1 MTPAAKAVYL
11 GALLI
16 GLALGAF
23 VGFRVEGSFLGLDY
37 EGRRSLAPAALV
49 DFSNMQYRH
58 ADLEH
63 AESALQMTAAFLE
76 NMEELKPEKAQ
87 KLDLVMAY
95 TRLALLQDAA
105 SNPQQSHAYM
115 VKARSWYKASGGQD
129 YPESEMK
136 ARFRAFDQ
144 SAR

>member
-16 GLALGAF
+16 GLSLGAF
-23 VGFRVEGSFLGLDY
+23 AGFGVEGSFLGFYY
-37 EGRRSLAPAALV
+37 EGSHFLAPAALV

-58 ADLEH
+58 ADFEH

-76 NMEELKPEKAQ
+76 NMEKLKPEKAQ
-87 KLDLVMAY
+87 KLVLAMAY
-95 TRLALLQDAA
+95 TRLALLQDAV

-115 VKARSWYKASGGQD
+115 VKARSLYKASGARD
-129 YPESEMK
+129 YSESEMK
-136 ARFRAFDQ
+136 ERLRAFDQ
-144 SAR
+144 SAK

>member
-1 MTPAAKAVYL
+1 MTAAAKAVYL

-16 GLALGAF
+16 GLFLGAF
-23 VGFRVEGSFLGLDY
+23 VGFGVDGSLLGSAY
-37 EGRRSLAPAALV
+37 EGRRLLAPAALV
-49 DFSNMQYRH
+49 DFSNIQYRH
-58 ADLEH
+58 ADVEH

-76 NMEELKPEKAQ
+76 NMEKLKPEKSQ
-87 KLDLVMAY
+87 KLALAMAY

-115 VKARSWYKASGGQD
+115 VKARSWYKASGAQD

-136 ARFRAFDQ
+136 ERLRAFDQ
-144 SAR
+144 SGR